1 MKILFLTPGCFDK
14 GGISRYG
21 RYQITALRELFDE
34 KNIRVLSL
42 LGPEEDSF
50 EEPFDVT
57 WYAGRNSFWQQ
68 IRFIWQTLWQI
79 LTWRP
84 SIIHI
89 AHVNFSGFVYLF
101 AKLFG
106 IKTVLNVYGLEV
118 WSRLSKD
125 AALGLRKVDFVI
137 SDCHYTANY
146 LEQERY
152 RKRDSITV
160 IWDCVDLERFYPAE
174 SNQKVRKKFQI
185 PDQSGHFII
194 MSLGRLSKSAS
205 HKGYDRLINV
215 FQRLAI
221 KYENTRLV
229 IGGKGDNKET
239 YEEMVRSYNLTDKVI
254 FTGMVEDKELPD
266 LYRCA
271 SVFSLVSDRGIGRG
285 EGIPLTPLEAM
296 ACGIPVIVGN
306 QDGSQEAVMDNL
318 NGSVIDPFNLEK
330 HVEVLEA
337 LLCSPELL
345 KEKSRF
351 AANIACTHFSY
362 VNFKNK
368 HKDFYSHLS

>member
-1 MKILFLTPGCFDK
+1 M
-14 GGISRYG
+14 
-21 RYQITALRELFDE
+21 RELFGA
-34 KNIRVLSL
+34 KNVRILSL
-42 LGPEEDSF
+42 LGSEQDSF
-50 EEPFDVT
+50 EDPFEVT
-57 WYAGRNSFWQQ
+57 WCAGSNTIWQQ
-68 IRFIWQTLWQI
+68 LRFVWQTLWQI
-79 LTWRP
+79 LVWRP
-84 SIIHI
+84 GVIHI
-89 AHVNFSGFVYLF
+89 AHVNLSGFTYVL
-101 AKLFG
+101 AKLFN

-118 WSRLSKD
+118 WSGLSKD
-125 AALGLRKVDFVI
+125 AALGLKKVDFVI
-137 SDCHYTANY
+137 SDCHYTAGY

-160 IWDCVDLERFYPAE
+160 IWDCVDLERFYPAQA
-174 SNQKVRKKFQI
+174 NQEVRKKFQI

-194 MSLGRLSKSAS
+194 MSLGRLSKAAA

-239 YEEMVRSYNLTDKVI
+239 YEEMVRNYNLTDKVI
-254 FTGMVEDKELPD
+254 FTGMVEDKDLPD

-318 NGSVIDPFNLEK
+318 NGSVIDPFNLEE

-337 LLCSPELL
+337 LLCSSELL

-351 AANIACTHFSY
+351 AANIARTHFSY

-368 HKDFYSHLS
+368 HRDFYSRLS